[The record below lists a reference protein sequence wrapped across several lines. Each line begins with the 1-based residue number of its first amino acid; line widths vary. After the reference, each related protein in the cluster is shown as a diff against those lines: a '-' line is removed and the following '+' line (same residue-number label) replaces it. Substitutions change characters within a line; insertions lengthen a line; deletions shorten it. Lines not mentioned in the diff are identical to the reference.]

1 MNFLDAQ
8 CEVSGDK
15 VLLNVGPA
23 KIELPPAKAKKLIDG
38 GYAGKT
44 VVLGIRPEDVHDEP
58 MFIASSPNTVIEA
71 TIRVYEML
79 GAEVYLHFDY
89 EGANMTA
96 RVDPRTT
103 ARNGDTVKFAFDAE
117 KIHVFDK
124 ETEMTITN

>member
-1 MNFLDAQ
+1 M
-8 CEVSGDK
+8 
-15 VLLNVGPA
+15 
-23 KIELPPAKAKKLIDG
+23 
-38 GYAGKT
+38 
-44 VVLGIRPEDVHDEP
+44 
-58 MFIASSPNTVIEA
+58 IEA
-71 TIRVYEML
+71 TIRVYELL

-89 EGANMTA
+89 EGATMTA